1 MEQDKQKEREKSLEG
16 KFFTT
21 KASSKNNLVLI
32 KKNSNKNKQKSP
44 FPFSDKIPKELFFSY
59 FIIIDK
65 INLKYDHLT
74 KSLSY
79 SDNHK
84 ILK

>member
-32 KKNSNKNKQKSP
+32 KKNRIKTNKNHHSRSQIKFLKNC
-44 FPFSDKIPKELFFSY
+44 FFSY

>member
-32 KKNSNKNKQKSP
+32 KKNRIKTNKNHHSRSQIKFLKNC
-44 FPFSDKIPKELFFSY
+44 FFLILLLLTKLTSNM
-59 FIIIDK
+59 
-65 INLKYDHLT
+65 INLLKVYHTVITT
-74 KSLSY
+74 KF
-79 SDNHK
+79 
-84 ILK
+84 